1 MIVPIPNIPITAFNV
16 SPPAMVFE
24 RLAACETANILN
36 VALASSKPIAS
47 NPNMVA
53 MRIAIGALLRKCCQ
67 KL

>member
-1 MIVPIPNIPITAFNV
+1 
-16 SPPAMVFE
+16 
-24 RLAACETANILN
+24 
-36 VALASSKPIAS
+36 LASSKPIAS